1 MGAGLVCRGTGGHG
15 QKRGTG
21 FWLDPKAV
29 NPLTPG
35 RKPCHTLNPALARF
49 DDGRTMVYGSM
60 GGEAQPEFQAAVFT
74 RIARFGMDPGKA
86 IAAPRWRAGRTWGEG
101 ASGVTIENRF
111 DPDVVAALE
120 RAGHSV
126 LVLGEGYSD
135 SMGHAGAVIRTATGH
150 VSGASDPRSDGAA
163 AGG

>member
-1 MGAGLVCRGTGGHG
+1 MPAHRLG
-15 QKRGTG
+15 
-21 FWLDPKAV
+21 DP
-29 NPLTPG
+29 P
-35 RKPCHTLNPALARF
+35 R
-49 DDGRTMVYGSM
+49 
-60 GGEAQPEFQAAVFT
+60 AAVFT
-74 RIARFGMDPGKA
+74 RVAHFGMDPGEA
-86 IAAPRWRAGRTWGEG
+86 IAAPRWRAGRTWGGG
-101 ASGVTIENRF
+101 ASGVTIENRV

-135 SMGHAGAVIRTATGH
+135 SMGHAGAVIRAATGR